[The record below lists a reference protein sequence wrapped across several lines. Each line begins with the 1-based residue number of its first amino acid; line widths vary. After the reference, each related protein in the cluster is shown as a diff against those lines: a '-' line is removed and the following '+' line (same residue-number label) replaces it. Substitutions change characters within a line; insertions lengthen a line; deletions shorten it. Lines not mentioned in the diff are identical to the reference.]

1 MRKSLTKIL
10 TTTKQKIMKN
20 FILCFS
26 IAATILLSFTACS
39 SDDDDNANPNP
50 EAYVPTKG
58 DKLNNI
64 LEKNNTIVVHRV
76 DSIIAKG
83 DENRE
88 VLFRVLHH
96 YELTSPGFE
105 KLGFD
110 MDQNSLE
117 NFVENTWTLDGRSSQ
132 SLNELYF
139 DFYDFTNLIGLDVGH
154 CIKWYEV
161 SNLSITN
168 FKSLLISINK
178 YLDNYQTENTEIALF
193 WSWADLNGINIQ
205 TFMNELTSSGFTFD
219 TFFKMCQE
227 KNIDMKTFYYYFTLN
242 NGNIVDLIDYISNL
256 NKLNIGSA
264 VEAAN
269 LAWNIYKDNKPVLQL
284 ADDELHVYSPQDT
297 DWTDYYGATGPIEGD
312 TWTLTW
318 SDVFKVVIV
327 KSEWYTTAYYDAK
340 STLDEGGHWIQRFGI
355 TASGFCDFGN
365 GLTGSMSNSNPINLG
380 TPTDIIPQVSTNI
393 IITNTSIGIVK
404 SSFVLTGGINGE
416 NGIIAFT
423 SN

>member
-1 MRKSLTKIL
+1 
-10 TTTKQKIMKN
+10 MKN
-20 FILCFS
+20 FTLCIS
-26 IAATILLSFTACS
+26 IAATILLSITACS

-76 DSIIAKG
+76 DTIIAKG

-88 VLFRVLHH
+88 VLFSVLHH

-110 MDQNSLE
+110 IDQNTLE

-139 DFYDFTNLIGLDVGH
+139 DFYDFTHLIGLDVGH

-168 FKSLLISINK
+168 FKSLLISFNK
-178 YLDNYQTENTEIALF
+178 HLENYKTENTEIALF
-193 WSWADLNGINIQ
+193 YNWTDLNDINIQ
-205 TFMNELTSSGFTFD
+205 TFMNELVNRGFTFD

-256 NKLNIGSA
+256 NKLNSGSA
-264 VEAAN
+264 VR
-269 LAWNIYKDNKPVLQL
+269 LQ
-284 ADDELHVYSPQDT
+284 T
-297 DWTDYYGATGPIEGD
+297 
-312 TWTLTW
+312 
-318 SDVFKVVIV
+318 
-327 KSEWYTTAYYDAK
+327 
-340 STLDEGGHWIQRFGI
+340 
-355 TASGFCDFGN
+355 
-365 GLTGSMSNSNPINLG
+365 
-380 TPTDIIPQVSTNI
+380 
-393 IITNTSIGIVK
+393 
-404 SSFVLTGGINGE
+404 
-416 NGIIAFT
+416 
-423 SN
+423 